1 MWVLQRETGMV
12 VKRGMGRGFDGVLRG
27 SKWAL
32 GAVLKHHYILAV
44 VFFGVIGA
52 TYFLLGRVSKG
63 FIPEVD
69 NDSMTCTVEAAQSTS
84 YYKMVEYI
92 SKGTEIIPKDPNIES
107 FMTRAG

>member
-1 MWVLQRETGMV
+1 
-12 VKRGMGRGFDGVLRG
+12 MG
-27 SKWAL
+27 
-32 GAVLKHHYILAV
+32 V

-69 NDSMTCTVEAAQSTS
+69 NDSMSCTVEAAQGTS

-92 SKGTEIIPKDPNIES
+92 SKVTAIIRKDPNIES
-107 FMTRAG
+107 FMTSARGRFGSTATQSRLWIQLKTRPTRPFALPEVIHET